1 MKKNPYS
8 NNYYQVDF
16 GLTLLFNQIYGEDEY
31 YSFKENSTVS
41 DFKKQFI
48 KLIKTIENAFIS
60 SCYKTSIIHITEI
73 KKIVEEEINNIK
85 KSKDVETMYKNLV
98 IFYPKLLF
106 LIIGEIPQ
114 NSQVKKK
121 LSNKGNWTL
130 NKYRQI
136 SYIQNDEQ
144 KYNLL
149 IKTLENNYFDDLES
163 IVELRKKF
171 SRDNK
176 HFKSFTEWFKNN
188 FPTHYIK
195 IFDL

>member
-1 MKKNPYS
+1 MRKNPFS
-8 NNYYQVDF
+8 NNYYEVDF

-31 YSFKENSTVS
+31 YSFKENSLLS
-41 DFKKQFI
+41 DYKKQFI
-48 KLIKTIENAFIS
+48 KLIKTIQNAFIS
-60 SCYKTSIIHITEI
+60 SCFQTSTIHITEI
-73 KKIVEEEINNIK
+73 KKLVEEEINNITR
-85 KSKDVETMYKNLV
+85 SKDVETIYKNLV

-121 LSNKGNWTL
+121 LSNKSNWTL

-149 IKTLENNYFDDLES
+149 IKILENNYFDDLES
-163 IVELRKKF
+163 LVELRKKF
-171 SRDNK
+171 SKDNK
-176 HFKSFTEWFKNN
+176 QFKSFTEWFKNN
-188 FPTHYIK
+188 FPIHYIK